1 MLGNSSV
8 EATRIYL
15 ASTGAEYVRR
25 MDRMGL
31 AFWQGISQNKKLEY
45 IQRRQ
50 SFLGKKITGYNALVG
65 ERHKKIR

>member
-50 SFLGKKITGYNALVG
+50 SFLGKK
-65 ERHKKIR
+65 

>member
-1 MLGNSSV
+1 MLGNFSV

-31 AFWQGISQNKKLEY
+31 TFWQGMSQNIKLEY

-50 SFLGKKITGYNALVG
+50 SFLGKKITGYKALVG
-65 ERHKKIR
+65 KRHKEIR